1 MVEGVNM
8 AEFKLF
14 MGEDGIMRGA
24 FVGYIEEKD
33 VIVAHDELVKIV
45 NEIKERRKQLLLDLT
60 KTTSA
65 TMKARKM
72 FVEIAKSG
80 ILDKV
85 AVVSSSIYVA
95 VLSLFVIRASG
106 KGDVIEVFKNE
117 RKALEWL
124 KEG

>member
-1 MVEGVNM
+1 VVEGVNM

>member
-1 MVEGVNM
+1 M

-24 FVGYIEEKD
+24 FVGCIEEKD
-33 VIVAHDELVKIV
+33 VIAAPDELVKIV

-85 AVVSSSIYVA
+85 AAVSSSIYVA
-95 VLSLFVIRASG
+95 VLSLFVIRAGG
-106 KGDVIEVFKNE
+106 KVMLSKCSKMRGKPWN
-117 RKALEWL
+117 
-124 KEG
+124 G